1 LSYLPNLHD
10 IKYFLTVADEKN
22 ISAAAKTLSISQPS
36 LSLAI
41 KRLEENLELNLLV
54 RGKKGVELTKDGHQ
68 LYAKFKNFLT
78 SWEEIIDST
87 QEKGK
92 NLKGNFRFGVHQS
105 IALYA
110 LSKTVKKLIDNYPE
124 LNLEFTH
131 DHSKNINQKVIDCE
145 LDFGVVVNPLRH
157 PDLTLVK
164 LFEDKVKF
172 WRAKKKNDHN
182 DPKSDHLVMI
192 CDKNLMQTQSL
203 VKSLSKSKFKQVKRY
218 ITSDNLEVV
227 AELTVSGSGVGII
240 PERVTKKLFKNQL
253 TEIKE
258 LPSFKD
264 EMYFVYRRD
273 FIHSEAFNTLKDIFL
288 QELKSL

>member
-1 LSYLPNLHD
+1 VSYLPNLHD
-10 IKYFLTVADEKN
+10 IKYFITVAEEKN
-22 ISAAAKTLSISQPS
+22 ISAAAKALGISQPS

-54 RGKKGVELTKDGHQ
+54 RGKKGVELTKDGHE
-68 LYAKFKNFLT
+68 LHSKFKNFLT
-78 SWEEIIDST
+78 SWEEIVDNIH
-87 QEKGK
+87 EKGTS
-92 NLKGNFRFGVHQS
+92 LKGKFRFGVHSS

-110 LSKTVKKLIDNYPE
+110 LSKTVKKLIDNYPD
-124 LNLEFTH
+124 LQLDFVH

-145 LDFGVVVNPLRH
+145 LDFGIVVNPLRH

-172 WRAKKKNDHN
+172 WRSKKKNNNN
-182 DPKSDHLVMI
+182 DPKSENLVMI

-203 VKSLSKSKFKQVKRY
+203 VKNLSKSKFNQVSRY

-227 AELTVSGSGVGII
+227 AELTSNGAGIGII
-240 PERVTKKLFKNQL
+240 PERVAKKMFAGLL

-273 FIHSEAFNTLKDIFL
+273 FIHSEAFNTLKDIFVE
-288 QELKSL
+288 ELKL